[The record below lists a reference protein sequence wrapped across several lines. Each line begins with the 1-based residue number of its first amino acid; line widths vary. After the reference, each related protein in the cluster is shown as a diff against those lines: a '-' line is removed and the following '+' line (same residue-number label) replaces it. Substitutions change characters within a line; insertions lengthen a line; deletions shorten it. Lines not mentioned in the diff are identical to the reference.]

1 MRGPVLSLTLVRLRR
16 RGAIAAISIAS
27 VAAAA
32 ALIAIVSGIG
42 LIATDKTIQRIFA
55 GEGSDRPV
63 IRISRFSP
71 SSTDREAARTNAE
84 AAIARHL
91 GAVTDPPVAGLLGHE
106 LRDLEAPFFELVVA
120 VDDPARWMTLREGRL
135 PARCVDGRRCDAVL
149 LSESRPDP
157 AFNVARPAP
166 DLELAIV
173 GRGLLDPAVP
183 FGDLDQRGPFGPRP
197 VGGGEYQISRSSPA
211 VLLVNGVDAMAL
223 APALERTGR
232 TYVWTAPI
240 DPSAVH
246 PWTADEIRDA
256 VASLTREL
264 ATDDPAFTITSPI
277 PHLEDGLARADA
289 ARGRLL
295 VLGSL
300 GVAILLAF
308 GVFLALVI
316 RDDVAAE
323 VGRLAAVGA
332 RPRDRL
338 AFLVLESLF
347 PAAIGGVLGWAGGAL
362 VVALLSAWAH
372 VDVLE
377 VVGGAL
383 LAPGPL
389 LAALVLIGMTIVA
402 TVATTAPGVPRA
414 GSVRMVAAIVLTVVV
429 LVGWQLAAG
438 GALGPG
444 DLAGALAS
452 PVVVLLPPALAFIA
466 ALLLAAA
473 LPAVLR
479 ATSRHSGNAPLPV
492 RLSLLS
498 IAREPGRP
506 AATLTLLAFSLGAM
520 VFATAWSATLRRGN
534 EDAAAYRSGLDL
546 RVSELGT
553 ALSIARSVVPVSRYG
568 KLGDD
573 ITAVPV
579 YRETSTTEPGGRL
592 DVLAIE
598 PTILPRLPGWRDDF
612 ASTPVTELAQRLAV
626 APPPGGWRVTGHRL
640 PVGQRLLE
648 VRVRYEGAPMRL
660 DAVVRTDGGD
670 MTNIPLGTIT
680 EGMTS
685 LRGPLPDSAVGGQLT
700 ALIFRNDQLI
710 AGPQHQGEV
719 ATATVAFEGLEGL
732 VGEEPIPIEIFS
744 VSAVVIRA
752 PQAIDGVILPAIA
765 SPTVA
770 RDARADGTLD
780 LHIGDGVVRARIV
793 GTASWAPTIADAK
806 PRFVILPYEPA
817 LAAVAAALP
826 TGGRPTEM
834 WISAPTP
841 ARLAE
846 TRTAL
851 DQAPF
856 RFAEVT
862 AREDLLAEREDDP
875 LAQAIVWAL
884 VVAALA
890 GLTLSVG
897 ALVMG
902 AVTDLRDERGEL
914 ADLEAQGVPP
924 SALRWHALA
933 RTAWLAIG
941 GSMAGL
947 IAGLGLAVVVTGA
960 LAIDAQGNL
969 PIPPLRVV
977 LPPLEIA
984 AVVGGVLAVVLGS
997 VGLLA
1002 ARTYGRATLGERRG
1016 GRARREARS
1025 AGWRAGPERVDG

>member
-1 MRGPVLSLTLVRLRR
+1 MRGPVISLTLARLRR
-16 RGAIAAISIAS
+16 RGATAAISIAS

-42 LIATDKTIQRIFA
+42 LIASDKTVERIFA
-55 GEGSDRPV
+55 GEGTERPV

-71 SSTDREAARTNAE
+71 SAADHEVARSSAE
-84 AAIARHL
+84 AAIAHHL
-91 GAVTDPPVAGLLGHE
+91 AGFTDPPVAGLLGHE
-106 LRDLEAPFFELVVA
+106 LADLETPLFELIVA
-120 VDDPARWMTLREGRL
+120 VDDPAAWTTLTEGRL
-135 PARCVDGRRCDAVL
+135 PAPCIDGRRCEAVL

-157 AFNVARPAP
+157 ALTVARPAA
-166 DLELAIV
+166 DLELTIV

-197 VGGGEYQISRSSPA
+197 IGGGEYQNGRSSPA
-211 VLLVNGVDAMAL
+211 VILVNGVDPMAR

-240 DPSAVH
+240 DPGAIH

-256 VASLTREL
+256 VAALTRDL
-264 ATDDPAFTITSPI
+264 AADDPAFTIASPI
-277 PHLEDGLARADA
+277 PQLDEGLARADA

-316 RDDVAAE
+316 RDDVTAE
-323 VGRLAAVGA
+323 VNRLAAVGA
-332 RPRDRL
+332 RRRDRL
-338 AFLVLESLF
+338 AFLVLEALI
-347 PAAIGGVLGWAGGAL
+347 PAIVGGVLGWASGGL
-362 VVALLSAWAH
+362 VVASLSAWAG

-377 VVGGAL
+377 VLGGAL
-383 LAPGPL
+383 LAHAPL
-389 LAALVLIGMTIVA
+389 LTALIVIGLTVVA
-402 TVATTAPGVPRA
+402 TVAATAPGVPRA
-414 GSVRMVAAIVLTVVV
+414 GSVRIATAIVLTVAV
-429 LVGWQLAAG
+429 LLGWQLASG
-438 GALGPG
+438 GPLGPG
-444 DLAGALAS
+444 VLAGAIAS
-452 PVVVLLPPALAFIA
+452 PILVLLPPALAFIA

-479 ATSRHSGNAPLPV
+479 TLVRHSGRAPLPM

-506 AATLTLLAFSLGAM
+506 AATVTLLAFSLGAI

-553 ALSIARSVVPVSRYG
+553 ALSIAKSVVPVARYEV
-568 KLGDD
+568 LGDD

-579 YRETSTTEPGGRL
+579 YRDTSTTEPGGRV
-592 DVLAIE
+592 DVLGIDPAA
-598 PTILPRLPGWRDDF
+598 LPRLPGWRDDF
-612 ASTPVTELAQRLAV
+612 SPTPVAELAERLAV
-626 APPPGGWRVTGHRL
+626 TAPPGGWQVTGHRL
-640 PVGQRLLE
+640 PAGQRMLD
-648 VRVRYEGAPMRL
+648 VRFRYRGAPTRL

-670 MTNIPLGTIT
+670 ATNIPLGTIT

-685 LRGPLPDSAVGGQLT
+685 ASAPLPDSGVGGQLT

-710 AGPQHQGEV
+710 AGPQHQGELT
-719 ATATVAFEGLEGL
+719 TATVTFDGLDGL
-732 VGEEPIPIEIFS
+732 VGDDPIPLEIFT

-752 PQAIDGVILPAIA
+752 PQAIDGGILPAIA
-765 SPTVA
+765 SPNVA
-770 RDARADGTLD
+770 RDARPDGTLD
-780 LHIGDGVVRARIV
+780 LHVGDGVVRVRIV
-793 GTASWAPTIADAK
+793 GSASWAPTIAEAN

-846 TRTAL
+846 VRTAL
-851 DQAPF
+851 QAAPF

-862 AREDLLAEREDDP
+862 ARGDLLAEREGDP

-884 VVAALA
+884 VAAAIA
-890 GLTLSVG
+890 GLTLSIG
-897 ALVMG
+897 ALVLG
-902 AVTDLRDERGEL
+902 ALTDLRDERGEL

-924 SALRWHALA
+924 SSLRWHALA

-941 GSMAGL
+941 GSLAGL
-947 IAGLGLAVVVTGA
+947 AAGVSLAVILTGA
-960 LAIDAQGNL
+960 LAIDAEGRP
-969 PIPPLRVV
+969 PIPPLIVV
-977 LPPLEIA
+977 LPPLPIA
-984 AVVGGVLAVVLGS
+984 AVVIAVAALVLGT
-997 VGLLA
+997 VAWLA
-1002 ARTYGRATLGERRG
+1002 GRTYGRRTLGDRRG
-1016 GRARREARS
+1016 GRVLGPPAAWPADVE
-1025 AGWRAGPERVDG
+1025 RADG